1 MQDNYDDEIEKTAAA
16 EKAGANV
23 PAVAK
28 ADTRGVNVNL
38 SDRRLTK
45 REVAI
50 REGKSERT
58 IDRERKDPKS
68 DFPTPDIINGRCF
81 WWLSKLQAY
90 DRKRARRAPT
100 DPIRQRDDRGR
111 FTKGHDAGEDMF

>member
-1 MQDNYDDEIEKTAAA
+1 MTDNKILTDIVDRL
-16 EKAGANV
+16 GALE
-23 PAVAK
+23 AVVLGHK

-68 DFPTPDIINGRCF
+68 DFPKPDIINGRCF

-100 DPIRQRDDRGR
+100 GPIRQRNDRGR
-111 FTKGHDAGEDMF
+111 FTKGHDAGEDMI